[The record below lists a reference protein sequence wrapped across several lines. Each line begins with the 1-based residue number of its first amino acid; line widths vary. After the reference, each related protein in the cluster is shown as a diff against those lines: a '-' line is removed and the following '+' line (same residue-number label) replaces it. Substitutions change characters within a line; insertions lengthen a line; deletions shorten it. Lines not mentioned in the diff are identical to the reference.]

1 MPAPRSSKVTLTLGY
16 LGSLLL
22 CCIITGRR
30 AGVKDG
36 TDLNQ
41 TGSFYLAA
49 RPYQK
54 KTALLFRAYSQPL
67 VRPMRNPQPARAKH
81 RFTGKND
88 GLTAPVIA
96 SYLDH
101 RPPTTIKPVNPRL
114 PPYSSKRQICFMKI
128 VWCEKSRYSPA
139 HLAAHSTGRKTI

>member
-1 MPAPRSSKVTLTLGY
+1 MPAPRSSKVSRRLGY

-22 CCIITGRR
+22 RCIITGRR
-30 AGVKDG
+30 RVLKDG

-49 RPYQK
+49 RRMQK
-54 KTALLFRAYSQPL
+54 KTVLLFWAYWQPL
-67 VRPMRNPQPARAKH
+67 VRRCVNPQPARAKH

-88 GLTAPVIA
+88 GLPAPVIA

-101 RPPTTIKPVNPRL
+101 RPPTTIKPLTPKL

-128 VWCEKSRYSPA
+128 A
-139 HLAAHSTGRKTI
+139 GA